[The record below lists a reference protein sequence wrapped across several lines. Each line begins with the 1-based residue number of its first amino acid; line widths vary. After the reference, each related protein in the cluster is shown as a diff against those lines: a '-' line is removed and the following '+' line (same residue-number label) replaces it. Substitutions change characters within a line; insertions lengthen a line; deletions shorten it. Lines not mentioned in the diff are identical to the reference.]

1 MGVVFVMSK
10 YEVAPGLWIGS
21 EIGYINREIKSL
33 MKRLVDGDESVLPEI
48 TRLSREK
55 EQLLMPKKLRRE
67 EWT

>member
-1 MGVVFVMSK
+1 MTK

-21 EIGYINREIKSL
+21 EIGDINREIKSL

-55 EQLLMPKKLRRE
+55 EKLMMSKKLRRE
-67 EWT
+67 E

>member
-1 MGVVFVMSK
+1 MSK

-21 EIGYINREIKSL
+21 EIGDINREIKSL

-55 EQLLMPKKLRRE
+55 EKLMMPKKLRRE
-67 EWT
+67 E

>member
-1 MGVVFVMSK
+1 MSK

-21 EIGYINREIKSL
+21 EIGDINREIKSL

-55 EQLLMPKKLRRE
+55 EKLMMPKRLRRE
-67 EWT
+67 K